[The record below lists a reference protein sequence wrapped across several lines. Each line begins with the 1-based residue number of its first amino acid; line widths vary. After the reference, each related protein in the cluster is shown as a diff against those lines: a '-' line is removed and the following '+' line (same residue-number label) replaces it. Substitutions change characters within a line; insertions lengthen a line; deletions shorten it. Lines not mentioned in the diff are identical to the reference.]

1 MKVWSRGLGKQALN
15 ANWYQTDLVVEGNKL
30 MAKGIVRD
38 KGIIWDCQFTFTKDD
53 IPGLLYMLTACP
65 VARHF
70 LSNIKYV
77 LTFGYVRLV
86 KGGASKEKAREK
98 PKEKPQEKPKSG
110 S

>member
-15 ANWYQTDLVVEGNKL
+15 ADWYKTDLSVDGRAL
-30 MAKGIVRD
+30 LAKGIVRD
-38 KGIIWDCQFTFTKDD
+38 KGIIWDCQFTFTIDD
-53 IPGLLYMLTACP
+53 LPGLLYMLTAYP
-65 VARHF
+65 VMRHF

-86 KGGASKEKAREK
+86 KKGATKEKAREK

>member
-1 MKVWSRGLGKQALN
+1 MN
-15 ANWYQTDLVVEGNKL
+15 ADWYKTDLAVDGRSL
-30 MAKGIVRD
+30 LAKGIVRD

-53 IPGLLYMLTACP
+53 LPGLLYMLTAP
-65 VARHF
+65 PMARHV

-86 KGGASKEKAREK
+86 KRGASKEKAREK